1 MNNLIE
7 NIVSYINYLNKDCG
21 LMVSVHFKDDIFNH
35 MHDSLASMILP
46 YNCHTNAYCV
56 MVKNSNYNK
65 CLLNQKKILT
75 KCKSE
80 NAFCHICHAE
90 VNEYIYPIC
99 QNTAVVGFI
108 AVSGYRRNN
117 PTECNIL
124 NYNLWNRNLGAEIP
138 LKICNSVIPP
148 LCFMLECALQTYL
161 MENGD
166 EYNQILQFL
175 HEYHTNITLY
185 DLTKHF
191 NRSKSHISHMF
202 KKENGISLRAYCN
215 KLKLEDSKKLLLETD
230 IPITEIALNVGFN
243 DTSYFIHLFKNK
255 FGISPLKYRKT
266 NKYTKGL
273 EY

>member
-7 NIVSYINYLNKDCG
+7 KIVSYINYLNEDCG
-21 LMVSVHFKDDIFNH
+21 LIVSVHFGDDVFNH
-35 MHDSLASMILP
+35 MNESLASMILP

-56 MVKNSNYNK
+56 MVKNANHNK
-65 CLLNQKKILT
+65 CLINQKNILA
-75 KCKSE
+75 KCQSKKS
-80 NAFCHICHAE
+80 FCNTCHAE

-99 QNTAVVGFI
+99 IDDDAVGFI
-108 AVSGYRRNN
+108 AVSGYRREN

-124 NYNLWNRNLGAEIP
+124 NYDLWKSVLGREIP
-138 LKICNSVIPP
+138 LKMCDSVIPP
-148 LCFMLECALQTYL
+148 LCVMLECALQMYL

-175 HEYHTNITLY
+175 YEYHTNITLS

-202 KKENGISLRAYCN
+202 KKENGMTIRAYCN
-215 KLKLEDSKKLLLETD
+215 KLKLEDAKKLLLKTD
-230 IPITEIALNVGFN
+230 IPVTEIALNVGFN

-266 NKYTKGL
+266 NKGKA
-273 EY
+273 